1 GGRPRARRAGWRQ
14 RPRRCTPSR
23 ETRARRARGRS
34 VAYRL
39 GPVTPSA
46 RGVGG
51 TLERRLHGL
60 HVAPERVAGVEQIA
74 QELHRDRA
82 LRRFRAETL
91 PVLLQA
97 LRRLREAL

>member
-1 GGRPRARRAGWRQ
+1 
-14 RPRRCTPSR
+14 
-23 ETRARRARGRS
+23 TRARRARGRS

-60 HVAPERVAGVEQIA
+60 HVAPERGAGVEQIA

-97 LRRLREAL
+97 LRRLREALLRALRVRRRPRRVGSVPPP